1 MAMPSSSE
9 HAKALGPVAAA
20 ANSTATAGGGGGG
33 AGRRRS
39 QKRSRSSSERSIQ
52 PQPPAK
58 RSALEGDAKRSAL
71 EGDAAEGRARIGQ
84 NQRSKTR
91 GPYQKRSPG
100 SNDGRGKNGQNQR
113 GKTRGPYRN
122 SGIRKEAAKQK
133 ALEQRR
139 IAREKAKAAAAAV
152 EEEQRRIARKKAKAA
167 AAAVEEEAKKQ
178 RRIARE
184 KAKAAA
190 AVEEEA
196 KKQRRIAREKAKAA
210 AAVEEEA
217 KKQRWKKAQRLH
229 FWKKLH
235 SSTCSPQHTRA
246 VPGHLVAR
254 KPRCHR
260 HDIGWW
266 QLRQLATA
274 RTAHKIHD
282 QPRHIWAISGSI
294 SDYLEIYTF
303 SLYEIL

>member
-196 KKQRRIAREKAKAA
+196 KKQR
-210 AAVEEEA
+210 
-217 KKQRWKKAQRLH
+217 WKKAQRLH